1 MSHSI
6 LMKRTGQVYTLDDED
21 AEELK
26 LKRFAATRPFLIDLE
41 GDQYQSS
48 DIQSITKNPDIKHA
62 IPDFEQT
69 ALPEG
74 NRCHGTNSIQ
84 NQINQIIKDENPADW
99 PKKICS
105 KSFRE
110 TIRQRLRAVVQDDWC
125 DYKQGECVC

>member
-1 MSHSI
+1 MSHSV
-6 LMKRTGQVYTLDDED
+6 LMKRTGQVYTLEDED

-48 DIQSITKNPDIKHA
+48 DIQSITKNPETKHT
-62 IPDFEQT
+62 IPDFEQA

-74 NRCHGTNSIQ
+74 NKCHGANSIQ
-84 NQINQIIKDENPADW
+84 NQVNQIIKDEHPADW
-99 PKKICS
+99 SKKIRDR
-105 KSFRE
+105 SFRE
-110 TIRQRLRAVVQDDWC
+110 VTRQRLRAAAPTGWC